1 MSDHAVNL
9 MASAREMVDK
19 KLQFGDKAGQEMAV
33 YLSAITDIVDVTCTA
48 FKNFDLEMAMTI
60 EPFEEAIDK
69 LTTRVKKR
77 HYKRLS
83 NGKCSTLLGYIFQDI
98 MANCERVADHCSN
111 IAIGLLQMADMEQ
124 AAHRYQENLSDEEK
138 KRFAEMYEGYLGKYE
153 LP

>member
-1 MSDHAVNL
+1 
-9 MASAREMVDK
+9 
-19 KLQFGDKAGQEMAV
+19 
-33 YLSAITDIVDVTCTA
+33 VDVTCTA

-138 KRFAEMYEGYLGKYE
+138 KRFAEMYEGYLKRYE